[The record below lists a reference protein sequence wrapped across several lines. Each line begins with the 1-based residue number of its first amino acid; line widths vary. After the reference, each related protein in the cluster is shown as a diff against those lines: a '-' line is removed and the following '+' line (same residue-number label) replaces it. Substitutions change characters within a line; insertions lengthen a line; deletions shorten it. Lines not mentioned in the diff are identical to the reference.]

1 MEYTYG
7 KNTYDIRSLSN
18 RMDHRKGIEERINKL
33 GDNIVR
39 KDGGYTVYKPSS
51 NVELSDGCKSCKE
64 GKWWCLFMGNKCNLK
79 CNFCPKPKTTNDMNS
94 WTHPRSI
101 VRYWIDDV
109 KSYIDLL
116 GSKISGVSYSGG
128 EPLLYVDKILEISSH
143 VNESGHDIYQWVYT
157 NGLLLTK
164 DVLKKFSKSGIREVR
179 IDLGAVNFDSSVMA
193 MIPFVRDIV
202 GRVTVEV
209 PSMMNVREKLITEG
223 KLLELEKLGV
233 TQLNLAELVL
243 MQDCNFREYGE
254 GQDLYRYDFPNG
266 DASISP
272 NDSRHFTFDIIEYAI
287 ANDVDMIINDCSND
301 AKHLHHIMRTTN
313 TPIGL
318 A

>member
-1 MEYTYG
+1 
-7 KNTYDIRSLSN
+7 
-18 RMDHRKGIEERINKL
+18 
-33 GDNIVR
+33 
-39 KDGGYTVYKPSS
+39 
-51 NVELSDGCKSCKE
+51 
-64 GKWWCLFMGNKCNLK
+64 
-79 CNFCPKPKTTNDMNS
+79 MNS